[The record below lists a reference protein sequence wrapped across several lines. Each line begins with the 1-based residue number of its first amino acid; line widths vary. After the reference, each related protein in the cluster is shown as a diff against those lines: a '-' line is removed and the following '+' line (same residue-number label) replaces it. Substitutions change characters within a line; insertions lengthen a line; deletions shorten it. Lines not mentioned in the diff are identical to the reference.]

1 MHVQYEKNKN
11 EKAVLNKIILQD
23 YPGMF
28 SWAGEINI
36 FKHALVKNG
45 FFASFSPRVTVEKI
59 EKGDLDATFR

>member
-1 MHVQYEKNKN
+1 MYLLHF
-11 EKAVLNKIILQD
+11 QD